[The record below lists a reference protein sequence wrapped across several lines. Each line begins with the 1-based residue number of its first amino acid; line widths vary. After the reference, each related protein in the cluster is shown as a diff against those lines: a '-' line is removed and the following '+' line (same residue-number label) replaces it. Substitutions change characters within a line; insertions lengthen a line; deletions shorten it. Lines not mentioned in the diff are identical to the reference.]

1 MPRFRSSRAPR
12 GAAGG
17 CWARTQ
23 EPTRSS
29 AARGDEDAAKKRDD
43 ADQRKRD
50 KARKALQDRISE
62 LETRI
67 ADTEQAIK
75 ALEARMADPGFY
87 GQHEASKPVLD
98 EHQSLMWKVG
108 ELLGQWEMLTA
119 ELERNR

>member
-1 MPRFRSSRAPR
+1 MRLAVL
-12 GAAGG
+12 
-17 CWARTQ
+17 
-23 EPTRSS
+23 PTRRVLPKPSS
-29 AARGDEDAAKKRDD
+29 AKPEVPPAPPQNYAAKKRDD
-43 ADQRKRD
+43 AEQRKKD

-67 ADTEQAIK
+67 AETEQAIK
-75 ALEARMADPGFY
+75 TLEARMSDPGFY

-119 ELERNR
+119 ELDQNR